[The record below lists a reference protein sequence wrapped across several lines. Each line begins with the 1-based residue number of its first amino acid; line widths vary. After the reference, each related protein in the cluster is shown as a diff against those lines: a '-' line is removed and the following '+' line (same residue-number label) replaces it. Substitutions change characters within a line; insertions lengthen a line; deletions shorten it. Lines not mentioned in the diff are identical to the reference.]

1 MIWSHQDCKSSQ
13 ISSSKNTVVQRH
25 TSSMGRNSSNWLYGP
40 EPAQPAAN
48 ASSRESSVDL
58 FSPEA
63 MLSGGA
69 ACMSHIIHHPLY
81 TLKSQMM
88 FHGHNFRFGSF
99 LKQARSPTWLYSG
112 ERVYT
117 HSITVGSIGKT
128 YTYLIRFVKATWH
141 A

>member
-1 MIWSHQDCKSSQ
+1 MIWSHQDCKSSRKL
-13 ISSSKNTVVQRH
+13 SSKNTVGQRH
-25 TSSMGRNSSNWLYGP
+25 TSFMGRNSSNRLYGP
-40 EPAQPAAN
+40 EPQPAAN
-48 ASSRESSVDL
+48 ASSSESSVDL
-58 FSPEA
+58 LSPEA

-69 ACMSHIIHHPLY
+69 ACMSHVIHHPLY

-128 YTYLIRFVKATWH
+128 YTYLIRFVKAIWH